1 MGRMIFDILE
11 TNIVVSVGAVFLRL
25 FADRLRR
32 RYGAAVFFSCAWLV
46 LLVSFGVMS
55 FFCCLLLLT
64 ANLFMG
70 NYCAYQHNVYVLKHW
85 KYGTFSNERN
95 RNLHC
100 YVDSCFLLIY
110 FYSIIIE
117 NTILLY
123 GSAQ

>member
-11 TNIVVSVGAVFLRL
+11 TNIVVSVGAVFLCL

-32 RYGAAVFFSCAWLV
+32 RYGAAVFFRARGWFCSSV
-46 LLVSFGVMS
+46 LERCH
-55 FFCCLLLLT
+55 FFCCLLLFT